1 MNNPAFIELRN
12 FKINTQIGVYA
23 AGEVVPKEHLL
34 DLRLSIDPKY
44 VLIAQ
49 DGMQHVFD
57 YDPLVTEIE
66 RLGAACHYET
76 QERLLTCIA
85 QACANYV
92 EINSVDILLRKS
104 PLGNGSGSL
113 GVRVKLDEQ
122 SLHTIRN

>member
-1 MNNPAFIELRN
+1 MNNPAYIELRN

-23 AGEVVPKEHLL
+23 SGEVVPKEHLL
-34 DLRLSIDPKY
+34 DLTLTLYAKY

-76 QERLLTCIA
+76 QERLVTCIA
-85 QACANYV
+85 QACASYI

-104 PLGNGSGSL
+104 PLSNGSGSL
-113 GVRVKLDEQ
+113 GVRIKLDAQ
-122 SLHTIRN
+122 SLQAIRN

>member
-1 MNNPAFIELRN
+1 MSNLAYIELKD

-23 AGEVVPKEHLL
+23 AGERVPKEHLL
-34 DLRLSIDPKY
+34 DLSLALDSKY
-44 VLIAQ
+44 VLIAE

-57 YDPLVTEIE
+57 YDPLIAEIE
-66 RLGAACHYET
+66 RLASACHYET

-85 QACANYV
+85 QACASYV

-122 SLHTIRN
+122 SLRTIRN